1 MIPSK
6 EEIKISAAIIAG
18 GANKRFNGKT
28 KANIQISGVRII
40 TRAIKTLYE
49 IFNDIIIVTNTPDE
63 FKTCQQFTIVPDK
76 IKNVGPLGGI
86 HAAIS
91 AAKNEAVFVF
101 ASDMPCLSGDLIRQ
115 HIEFYMKHKCDAAI
129 PAIKKSIEPL
139 HAIYNKRIED
149 QLFDFLGTAD
159 KYSIQCFLDQINTKY
174 NKLADTDQNRKAFI
188 NINTPEELSNI
199 ELLAESGYK

>member
-49 IFNDIIIVTNTPDE
+49 IFGDIIIVTNTPDE

-86 HAAIS
+86 HAALVLQKTKLSLFLQAICLVYLAILSDSIS
-91 AAKNEAVFVF
+91 N
-101 ASDMPCLSGDLIRQ
+101 
-115 HIEFYMKHKCDAAI
+115 
-129 PAIKKSIEPL
+129 
-139 HAIYNKRIED
+139 
-149 QLFDFLGTAD
+149 
-159 KYSIQCFLDQINTKY
+159 
-174 NKLADTDQNRKAFI
+174 FI
-188 NINTPEELSNI
+188 
-199 ELLAESGYK
+199 